1 MSENLYFFYKKG
13 WENISPKA
21 LDYLS
26 TSPTKPRGILN
37 QALETGGKGKMQQKS
52 LFLVTKR
59 GTQKIELS
67 AAAPIDLGG
76 EISLRKGGRKGRR
89 KKRRHYRSPSWKTAQ
104 TFFFR
109 RSSPLSPPP
118 QKKKEEEEAKI
129 CVQFRGPEAEM
140 QGERRGDLACPSGIF
155 LG

>member
-1 MSENLYFFYKKG
+1 M
-13 WENISPKA
+13 
-21 LDYLS
+21 DYLS

-104 TFFFR
+104 TFFSSFLSAFSPSPPKKKRRRRR
-109 RSSPLSPPP
+109 RSQNL
-118 QKKKEEEEAKI
+118 

-140 QGERRGDLACPSGIF
+140 QGNLLVRLVFFWDSKKQGLHFFPKRDF
-155 LG
+155 